1 MNENRQ
7 VEWLD
12 IITLISFALQ
22 LMNQQNIAKQVTA
35 NDLMQEL
42 RTQDSEYLQVII
54 EQNKQIIQL
63 LETALGRSVQNT
75 SDADKHL

>member
-1 MNENRQ
+1 MNENQ
-7 VEWLD
+7 QFEWLD